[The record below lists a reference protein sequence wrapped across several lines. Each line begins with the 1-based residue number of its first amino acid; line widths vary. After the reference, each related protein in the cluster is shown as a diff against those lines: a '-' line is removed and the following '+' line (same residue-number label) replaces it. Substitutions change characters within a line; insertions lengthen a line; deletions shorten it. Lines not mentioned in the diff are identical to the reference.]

1 MSTYAIGDLQG
12 CFDPFMRL
20 LEKIQFDEKQDT
32 LWLTGDLVNRGPQS
46 LETLR
51 FIKNLGSHAITVL
64 GNHDLTLLAVA
75 FNAISYDP
83 KRYTFGDILAA
94 SDRDALID
102 WLRHRPFIHQDS
114 SLGYTLVHAG
124 LPPQWDLV
132 LAKSL
137 AKEVELILQSENPL
151 PFFEN
156 LFGNMPNHWDPAL
169 TGMDRLRFI
178 VNCFTR
184 LRFCNVAG
192 ELELKVKESAE
203 NAPAGYLPWFS
214 INTRKSQDLKIL
226 FGHWASLE
234 GKCREPNVFPLDTG
248 CVWGNCLTAMRLS
261 DGQRFTDPCHPPT

>member
-12 CFDPFMRL
+12 CFRPFMRL

-51 FIKNLGSHAITVL
+51 FIKNLGSHAITIL

-94 SDRDALID
+94 PDRDALID
-102 WLRHRPFIHQDS
+102 WLRHRPLIHQDS
-114 SLGYTLVHAG
+114 NLGYTLVHAG

-156 LFGNMPNHWDPAL
+156 LFGNMPNHWDPGL

-192 ELELKVKESAE
+192 ELELKTTESAE

-214 INTRKSQDLKIL
+214 ISTRKSHDLKIL
-226 FGHWASLE
+226 FGHWSSLE
-234 GKCREPNVFPLDTG
+234 GKCSEPNVFALDTG

-261 DGQRFTDPCHPPT
+261 DGKRFTESC

>member
-51 FIKNLGSHAITVL
+51 FIKNLGHHAITVL

-184 LRFCNVAG
+184 LRFCNGAG
-192 ELELKVKESAE
+192 ELELKVK
-203 NAPAGYLPWFS
+203 
-214 INTRKSQDLKIL
+214 
-226 FGHWASLE
+226 
-234 GKCREPNVFPLDTG
+234 
-248 CVWGNCLTAMRLS
+248 
-261 DGQRFTDPCHPPT
+261 